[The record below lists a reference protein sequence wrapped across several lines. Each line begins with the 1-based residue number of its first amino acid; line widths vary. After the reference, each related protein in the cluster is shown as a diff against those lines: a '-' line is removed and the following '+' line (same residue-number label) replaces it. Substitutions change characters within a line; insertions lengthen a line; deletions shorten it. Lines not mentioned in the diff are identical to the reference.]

1 MLQLRPLDPLVP
13 IQQQLGETLA
23 PVVLI
28 NVFTVDAKDVDAL
41 IDAWTHDANWMKRQ
55 SGYISTQLHRAIG
68 GSNVFLNYALW
79 ESVAHFRQAFTHPE
93 FTSALAAYPSSAV
106 ASPHLF
112 SKVAVPNLCTA
123 QFPR

>member
-1 MLQLRPLDPLVP
+1 MLQLRPPDPLVP
-13 IQQQLGETLA
+13 IQQQLGETIA

-41 IDAWTHDANWMKRQ
+41 LDAWVDDANWMKRQ
-55 SGYISTQLHRAIG
+55 PGYISTQLHRGIG
-68 GSNVFLNYALW
+68 GSCVFLNYALW
-79 ESVAHFRQAFTHPE
+79 ESVARLRQAFTHPE
-93 FTSALAAYPSSAV
+93 FMGALAAYPSSAV

-123 QFPR
+123 

>member
-41 IDAWTHDANWMKRQ
+41 LDAWAHDANWMKRQ
-55 SGYISTQLHRAIG
+55 PGYISTQLHRGIG
-68 GSNVFLNYALW
+68 GSCVFLNYALW
-79 ESVAHFRQAFTHPE
+79 ESVAHFRRAFTHPE
-93 FTSALAAYPSSAV
+93 FMGALAAYPSSAV

-123 QFPR
+123 

>member
-1 MLQLRPLDPLVP
+1 MLQLRSLDPQVP

-28 NVFTVDAKDVDAL
+28 NVFSVDAKDVDAL
-41 IDAWTHDANWMKRQ
+41 LQAWAHDANWMKRQ
-55 SGYISTQLHRAIG
+55 PGYISTQLHRGIG
-68 GSNVFLNYALW
+68 GSCVFLNYALW

-93 FTSALAAYPSSAV
+93 FMGALAAYPSSAV

-112 SKVAVPNLCTA
+112 SKMAVPNLCTA
-123 QFPR
+123 

>member
-28 NVFTVDAKDVDAL
+28 NVFTVDAKDVDAML
-41 IDAWTHDANWMKRQ
+41 DAWTHDANWMKRQ
-55 SGYISTQLHRAIG
+55 PGYISTQLHRGIG
-68 GSNVFLNYALW
+68 GSCVFLNYALW
-79 ESVAHFRQAFTHPE
+79 ESVAHFRDAFTHPE
-93 FTSALAAYPSSAV
+93 FMSALAAYPSSAV

-112 SKVAVPNLCTA
+112 SRLAVPNLCTA
-123 QFPR
+123 

>member
-13 IQQQLGETLA
+13 IQQQLSETLA

-41 IDAWTHDANWMKRQ
+41 LDAWVHDANWMKRQ
-55 SGYISTQLHRAIG
+55 PGYISTQLHRGIG
-68 GSNVFLNYALW
+68 GSCVFLNYALW

-93 FTSALAAYPSSAV
+93 FMGALAAYPSSAV

-123 QFPR
+123 